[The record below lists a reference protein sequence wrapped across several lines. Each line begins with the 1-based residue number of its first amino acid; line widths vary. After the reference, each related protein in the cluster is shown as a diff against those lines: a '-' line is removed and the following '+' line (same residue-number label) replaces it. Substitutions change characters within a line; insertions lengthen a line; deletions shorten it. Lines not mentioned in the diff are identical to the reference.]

1 LEKIKQM
8 KKIFLTITSLVA
20 FVLLNAQQ
28 KEGKVIYER
37 TMQMQIRIQDND
49 EAERA
54 MPRSRTDKFE
64 LNFANNQSFLKQM
77 EDDVQDDAPMGG
89 GGGMQ
94 IRMVGP
100 GADNLTYCNFDETRK
115 VEKRDLFDKTF
126 IVEDSIR
133 RMTWKLSEETK
144 TVLGHLCSK
153 ATTQRIGKRTMMTMD
168 NGKMERK
175 EMDDTS
181 NITVWFTTD
190 IPVSAGPDFQGQ
202 LPGLIL
208 EIDNN
213 NGRMTYKALEILP
226 KADVAIIK
234 EPKGKNKITNE
245 QFNKEREKMFE
256 QMRQNGAGGGNRQI
270 RIN

>member
-1 LEKIKQM
+1 M
-8 KKIFLTITSLVA
+8 KKIFLTITALGA

-37 TMQMQIRIQDND
+37 TMQLQIHIQDND

-77 EDDVQDDAPMGG
+77 EDEMQDDAPVGG

-94 IRMVGP
+94 IRMMGP
-100 GADNLTYCNFDETRK
+100 GADNLTYCNFDEVRK
-115 VEKRDLFDKTF
+115 VEKRELFDKTF

-133 RMTWKLSEETK
+133 RMIWKLSEETK
-144 TVLGHLCSK
+144 TVLGHLCRK

-190 IPVSAGPDFQGQ
+190 ITVSAGPDFQGQ

-256 QMRQNGAGGGNRQI
+256 QMRQNGSGGGNRQI